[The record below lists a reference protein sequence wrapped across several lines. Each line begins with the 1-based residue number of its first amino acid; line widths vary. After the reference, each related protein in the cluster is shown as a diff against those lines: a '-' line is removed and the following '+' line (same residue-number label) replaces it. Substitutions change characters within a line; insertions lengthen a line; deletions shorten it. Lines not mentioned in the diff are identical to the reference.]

1 MSRIPRR
8 SVTQTLLVS
17 VLTDQLTAWQQ
28 ETGTEPVT
36 VVDVGGGTGGLA
48 AQLARLG
55 HHVTVIDPSPDALVS
70 LARRAGE
77 LGLSDRMV
85 GRQGDAAD
93 LVDLFGAHSV
103 DVVICHRVLEMV
115 DNPAEALTAMA
126 TCLRPN
132 GMLSL
137 LVPGRRA
144 AVLSHALA
152 GQFAAAS
159 AALADERRFDPERVA
174 RLLGVAGLE
183 IAAQHGFGAVADMVP
198 EATTESL
205 AAREQLTA
213 LELQIS
219 VDPAFRALAPQ
230 LHVVARPRR

>member
-1 MSRIPRR
+1 
-8 SVTQTLLVS
+8 VTQALLAA

-48 AQLARLG
+48 AHLAGLG

-70 LARRAGE
+70 LERRAAE
-77 LGLSDRMV
+77 LGVSDLVV
-85 GRQGDAAD
+85 GRQGDASD
-93 LVDLFGAHSV
+93 VVDLLGANSV

-115 DNPAEALTAMA
+115 DSPSDALVAMA
-126 TCLRPN
+126 TCLRPQ
-132 GMLSL
+132 GLLSL

-152 GQFAAAS
+152 GQFAAAA
-159 AALADERRFDPERVA
+159 AALADEHRFDPERVA
-174 RLLGVAGLE
+174 RLLGQAGLE
-183 IAAQHGFGAVADMVP
+183 VTAQHGLGAIADMVP
-198 EATTESL
+198 ESATESL
-205 AAREQLTA
+205 AAREQLSA

-230 LHVVARPRR
+230 LHVVARRSR